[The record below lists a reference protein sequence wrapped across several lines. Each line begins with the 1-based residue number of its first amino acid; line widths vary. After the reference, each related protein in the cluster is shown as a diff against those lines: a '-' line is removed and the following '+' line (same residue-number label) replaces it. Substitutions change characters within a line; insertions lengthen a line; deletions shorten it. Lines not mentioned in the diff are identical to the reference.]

1 MFIFG
6 QKCTTLVNDVDNW
19 GGTVYGGIWGISEPS
34 SQFCYKSKTAAEKLS
49 LINILLEFP
58 TVETEVKAYKHT
70 HLCIWTFHYIC
81 LKFWPT

>member
-49 LINILLEFP
+49 LIN
-58 TVETEVKAYKHT
+58 K
-70 HLCIWTFHYIC
+70 
-81 LKFWPT
+81 